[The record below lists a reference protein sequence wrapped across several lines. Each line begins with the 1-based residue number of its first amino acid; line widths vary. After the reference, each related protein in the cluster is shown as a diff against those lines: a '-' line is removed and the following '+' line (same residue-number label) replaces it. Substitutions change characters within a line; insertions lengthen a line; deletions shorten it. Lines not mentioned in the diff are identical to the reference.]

1 MKIHPI
7 APALWKAA
15 MLNLVGSIILHT
27 FNIVEVDIVLS
38 LLFYLFFTEMSKFVA
53 EMTMEPDNSDE
64 E

>member
-1 MKIHPI
+1 
-7 APALWKAA
+7 LWMAA

-27 FNIVEVDIVLS
+27 FGIIEVDIVLS

-53 EMTMEPDNSDE
+53 EMTMEPDSSDE